1 MTHTMKRRLST
12 LQWIRAAACPAVLA
26 FGTAMAA
33 AQADFRGELHVLTTS
48 LRALGDRVI
57 PERQWTDVVSRLA
70 DLASRA
76 EAAGETAVAIEASVA
91 RARAWGDLRR
101 DPAQAATI
109 LRMTRERFGAQA
121 LPAVRQIYLTEAE
134 MLARVGDSDA
144 IRRLMVAYKGSPLYD
159 PAPLVYAPDASG
171 SPSITMVRP
180 RSPQTESRV
189 ILGMQKYLDQAM
201 ASAGARIPDF
211 SLTDIQGL
219 QYAPGS
225 LQGRV
230 VLLDFWVAGS
240 VPWARNQP
248 FIRQARDKH
257 GAQGFEVIGICQ
269 NLAADGIRSYAART
283 PGMTWPQVEGRSAR
297 DLIVKLGIP
306 GETANFLIDRHGRI
320 RGRNL
325 EGSML
330 LESVATLM
338 AEPQ

>member
-1 MTHTMKRRLST
+1 MAL
-12 LQWIRAAACPAVLA
+12 LVLGAAAAN
-26 FGTAMAA
+26 
-33 AQADFRGELHVLTTS
+33 AQADFRGELHALTST

-57 PERQWTDVVSRLA
+57 QERQWTDVVSRLA

-76 EAAGETAVAIEASVA
+76 EAAGDHGVAIEAAVA

-109 LRMTRERFGAQA
+109 LRMTRERFIDRP
-121 LPAVRQIYLTEAE
+121 LPEVRQVYLTEAE

-144 IRRLMVAYKGSPLYD
+144 IRRLMVAYRASPLYD

-171 SPSITMVRP
+171 APSITMVRP
-180 RSPQTESRV
+180 RSSQTESGV
-189 ILGMQKYLDQAM
+189 TLAMHKYLDQAM
-201 ASAGARIPDF
+201 ASSGSRIPDF
-211 SLTDIQGL
+211 RITDIQGL

-225 LQGRV
+225 LEGRV

-240 VPWARNQP
+240 VPWTRNQP

-257 GAQGFEVIGICQ
+257 AAQGFEVIGICQ
-269 NLAADGIRSYAART
+269 NLGAAGIRQYIAGQ
-283 PGMTWPQVEGRSAR
+283 PGMTWPQVEGRTAR

-306 GETANFLIDRHGRI
+306 GETANFLLDRYGRI

-325 EGSML
+325 EGSVL
-330 LESVATLM
+330 LEAVGRIM
-338 AEPQ
+338 AEPK